1 MLFLSPDF
9 AVSIAQSA
17 LAEIERKRFNAM
29 PRDQQEFVLKKR
41 ETEATE
47 RIASALEHQR
57 PNINSHHHYY

>member
-9 AVSIAQSA
+9 AVGIAQSA

-41 ETEATE
+41 ETEAME

-57 PNINSHHHYY
+57 PNINNHHYYY

>member
-1 MLFLSPDF
+1 MFLSPTYPIII
-9 AVSIAQSA
+9 VQQA
-17 LAEIERKRFNAM
+17 LEAAERKRFNAM

-57 PNINSHHHYY
+57 PNINNHHYYY

>member
-1 MLFLSPDF
+1 MFLSPTYPIII
-9 AVSIAQSA
+9 VQQA
-17 LAEIERKRFNAM
+17 LEAAERKRFNAL

-57 PNINSHHHYY
+57 PNINNHHYYY

>member
-1 MLFLSPDF
+1 MFLSPTYPIII
-9 AVSIAQSA
+9 VQQA
-17 LAEIERKRFNAM
+17 LEAAERKRFNAM

-57 PNINSHHHYY
+57 PNINTHHYYS

>member
-1 MLFLSPDF
+1 MFTF
-9 AVSIAQSA
+9 TFSIVQNA
-17 LAEIERKRFNAM
+17 LAEIERKRFNAL

-57 PNINSHHHYY
+57 PNTNNHHYYY

>member
-1 MLFLSPDF
+1 MFLSPTYPIII
-9 AVSIAQSA
+9 VQQA
-17 LAEIERKRFNAM
+17 LEAAERKRFHAM

-57 PNINSHHHYY
+57 PNINNHHYYY

>member
-1 MLFLSPDF
+1 MFTF
-9 AVSIAQSA
+9 TFSIVQNA
-17 LAEIERKRFNAM
+17 LAEIERKRFNAL

-57 PNINSHHHYY
+57 PNINNHHHYY

>member
-1 MLFLSPDF
+1 MLFLSPAF
-9 AVSIAQSA
+9 AVSIVQNA

-29 PRDQQEFVLKKR
+29 PREQQEFVLKKR
-41 ETEATE
+41 QAEAME

>member
-1 MLFLSPDF
+1 MFLSPTYPIII
-9 AVSIAQSA
+9 VQQA
-17 LAEIERKRFNAM
+17 LEAAERKRFNAM

-57 PNINSHHHYY
+57 PNINSHHYYY

>member
-1 MLFLSPDF
+1 MFLSPTYPIII
-9 AVSIAQSA
+9 VQQA
-17 LAEIERKRFNAM
+17 LEAAERKRFNAM

-57 PNINSHHHYY
+57 PNINNHHHYY